1 VRQKPPIF
9 EGMRKLI
16 VVLAC
21 LFSLSVSGQE
31 MNSSNTEIDN
41 YQEAYFYD
49 YDLKR
54 HSNATAG
61 KYIGFTTSIIG
72 GAMYASRAKNGASQ
86 VELDNAVSIMAT
98 GALISFLSELIMD
111 LQVLQLG
118 NKRSVRKP
126 SNKTSQELDVIRG
139 AIVSKADGVYMYRNN
154 KKANFIFNAQSKDT
168 NNILIYFETET
179 EIGEKWIHPMSDKLI
194 WFNLEL
200 RNKFYLE

>member
-1 VRQKPPIF
+1 MKHLIF
-9 EGMRKLI
+9 A
-16 VVLAC
+16 LAC
-21 LFSLSVSGQE
+21 LFSLSVFGQE
-31 MNSSNTEIDN
+31 INSRNTEIDN
-41 YQEAYFYD
+41 YQEASLYD

-118 NKRSVRKP
+118 NNRSVRKP
-126 SNKTSQELDVIRG
+126 SNKTSQELDVIRE
-139 AIVSKADGVYMYRNN
+139 AIANNADGVYLYRNN

-168 NNILIYFETET
+168 NNILIYFETERG
-179 EIGEKWIHPMSDKLI
+179 IGEKWIDQMSDKLI
-194 WFNLEL
+194 WFNIDL
-200 RNKFYLE
+200 RNKFYVD

>member
-1 VRQKPPIF
+1 MKHLIF
-9 EGMRKLI
+9 A
-16 VVLAC
+16 LAC
-21 LFSLSVSGQE
+21 LFSLSVFGQE
-31 MNSSNTEIDN
+31 INSRNTEIDN
-41 YQEAYFYD
+41 YQEASLYD

-118 NKRSVRKP
+118 NNRSVRKP
-126 SNKTSQELDVIRG
+126 SNKTSQELDVIRE
-139 AIVSKADGVYMYRNN
+139 AIASNADGVYLYRNN
-154 KKANFIFNAQSKDT
+154 KTANFIFEAQSKDT
-168 NNILIYFETET
+168 NNILIYFETERG
-179 EIGEKWIHPMSDKLI
+179 IGEKWIDQMSDKLI
-194 WFNLEL
+194 WFNIDL
-200 RNKFYLE
+200 RNKFYVD